1 MGLRWAFSLRAEP
14 SFKCKFL
21 SFQGFCLGWNRIFI
35 SLPVQPYEWAAA
47 ALWDSHLREE
57 EKEAEDGPGRPQ
69 PTRLGQT
76 SIWKMITFFFY
87 VSCANW
93 VVSFYIF
100 RFFCECVIWEI
111 EYGRD
116 WNFGGLLRDCSQAN
130 PPPPLT
136 VSNLNSSCFTRT
148 PNCFLDFHPLFFC
161 FPFIRSTLAIE
172 AERIFLV
179 QMDLWSK
186 SLTLKR
192 NRLEQTVEGYPQP
205 AQVSKEVKLMESLLI
220 CWHLFSCFIQN

>member
-1 MGLRWAFSLRAEP
+1 MGLRWAFSLRTEP

-76 SIWKMITFFFY
+76 SIWKMITFFY

-130 PPPPLT
+130 PPAPTDCIQFEQQL
-136 VSNLNSSCFTRT
+136 LY
-148 PNCFLDFHPLFFC
+148 PNPQLLPRLSPFIFL
-161 FPFIRSTLAIE
+161 FPFYQEYTGHWGRAYFSGA
-172 AERIFLV
+172 
-179 QMDLWSK
+179 
-186 SLTLKR
+186 
-192 NRLEQTVEGYPQP
+192 NGP
-205 AQVSKEVKLMESLLI
+205 LI
-220 CWHLFSCFIQN
+220 

>member
-76 SIWKMITFFFY
+76 SIWKIITFFMFH
-87 VSCANW
+87 VLIC
-93 VVSFYIF
+93 
-100 RFFCECVIWEI
+100 FFLHFQVFLWMRHLRDWIWE
-111 EYGRD
+111 RLKL
-116 WNFGGLLRDCSQAN
+116 WRTFKGLQPSKPPTPTDCIQFEQQLLYPNPQLLPFTIYFSVSPLSGIHWPLRQS
-130 PPPPLT
+130 
-136 VSNLNSSCFTRT
+136 V
-148 PNCFLDFHPLFFC
+148 FFWC
-161 FPFIRSTLAIE
+161 KWTF
-172 AERIFLV
+172 
-179 QMDLWSK
+179 DLK
-186 SLTLKR
+186 
-192 NRLEQTVEGYPQP
+192 V
-205 AQVSKEVKLMESLLI
+205 
-220 CWHLFSCFIQN
+220 